1 MIHGFF
7 RVDHELIESTMRA
20 DVEKQLNLIAL
31 GKADFKAVLIFL
43 ILFQKGIKIL
53 MKMKFFKS
61 LKFGLAN

>member
-53 MKMKFFKS
+53 MKMNLFKS